1 MSEKRRIIP
10 DDLTKIIGLED
21 PQISPDGRWIAFVHA
36 APNMMER
43 TYTRN
48 IWLAATDGTN
58 VRQYTRSGKDSQPRW
73 SPDGTR
79 LAFVSAR
86 GGKPQIYVV
95 PTTSPGGEPRTLTSH
110 ANGATSPVWSPDG
123 KHIAFLASINAA
135 ELDQEDNHTSVPA
148 PRDSVEAR
156 HRKERQEEDEKN
168 RFDPRTVERLPYRVG
183 TAFLDDRFAQ
193 LYVIG
198 TDDALTG
205 DAAKARRLTRILAA
219 VSGPDWAP
227 DGESLFFV
235 RAEDPQADEPWRRQQ
250 LYRVGLDGI
259 ESILA
264 DPDMFVY
271 QPLVSPD
278 GRWIAYESHNRG
290 FSDLMPRLVVRS
302 LVDDTRIE
310 VNAQLDR
317 AVPYY
322 RWLGDSLLGGVS
334 TGGDHHLYTFSP
346 DGRSKPVL
354 VGTQALQGMSTNK
367 AGDMAFIGTTITSPG
382 EAYFRGAKDTEFRPI
397 THFNDAWAESVQIQM
412 PENVMLVLP
421 DGTQVQGWVL
431 LPVDYE
437 EGQRYPLSL
446 HIHGGPHISWG
457 PAMLMMW
464 HEFQV
469 HAANGYVVAYCN
481 PRSSEGYGE
490 DFMKSL
496 RGRWHE
502 AIAEV
507 IALVDATIER
517 GWVDPERMGVSGGSY
532 GGYLTTWILAHTDR
546 FKAGVSQRGV
556 YNLMSFSGTSDL
568 VSYGPNEFDTVPW
581 SDDPSLMWNL
591 SPLAH
596 AHKIKTPLLILH
608 AENDYRVPIEQAE
621 QMYTYVRRSGGTA
634 SFIRYPREGH
644 ELTRGGEPPHRIHH
658 MVETLAWLDR
668 YVKP

>member
-1 MSEKRRIIP
+1 MTP

-36 APNMMER
+36 APTMMER

-48 IWLAATDGTN
+48 VWLAATDGTS

-86 GGKPQIYVV
+86 GGKPQIYIV
-95 PTTSPGGEPRTLTSH
+95 PVTAPGGEPRALTSH

-123 KHIAFLASINAA
+123 EHMAFLASINAA
-135 ELDQEDNHTSVPA
+135 ELDQEDNHTPVPA

-168 RFDPRTVERLPYRVG
+168 RFDPRSVERLPYRVG

-198 TDDALTG
+198 TDDALMG

-227 DGESLFFV
+227 DGQSLFFV
-235 RAEDPQADEPWRRQQ
+235 RSEDPQADEPWRRQQ
-250 LYRVGLDGI
+250 LYRVGLDAA
-259 ESILA
+259 ESLLA
-264 DPDMFVY
+264 DPNMFVY

-278 GRWIAYESHNRG
+278 GRWIAYEAHNRA

-302 LVDDTRIE
+302 LVDDKRVE
-310 VNAQLDR
+310 VNTGLDR

-322 RWLGDSLLGGVS
+322 RWLGDSVLLGGVS
-334 TGGDHHLYTFSP
+334 TGGDHHLYTFSV
-346 DGRSKPVL
+346 DGRSRPVL
-354 VGTQALQGMSTNK
+354 TDTQALQGMSTNK

-382 EAYFRGAKDTEFRPI
+382 EVYFRGAKDTEFRPI

-437 EGQRYPLSL
+437 EGQHYPLSL

-457 PAMLMMW
+457 PAMLTMW

-502 AIAEV
+502 AMDEV

-517 GWVDPERMGVSGGSY
+517 GWVDPERLGVSGGSY
-532 GGYLTTWILAHTDR
+532 GGYLTTWILAHTHR

-581 SDDPSLMWNL
+581 SDNPSLMWNL

-608 AENDYRVPIEQAE
+608 AENDYRVPIEQSE
-621 QMYTYVRRSGGTA
+621 QMYTYVRRSGGTT

-668 YVKP
+668 YVK